1 MSELVTP
8 YHEKNSGKK
17 QQVEKMF
24 NNIASRY
31 DLMNTVLSAGI
42 HKRWRKKAI
51 DILVPAQPKFILDL
65 ATGTGDLAI
74 EAMRLHPEKI
84 IAADI
89 SEGMME
95 VGKEK
100 IKKLKLEHKI
110 FFQKGDSENLPFGEN
125 TFDAITVGFGVR
137 NFEDLEK
144 GLRNMYKVLKPGGK
158 AVILEFSKVKK
169 FPLKQFYNFYFRF
182 ITPLI
187 GRMFTKDKAAYTY
200 LPESVGAFP
209 DGKDFLEI
217 LLKVG
222 FKDVQAKLLNAGIAT
237 IYTGLK

>member
-1 MSELVTP
+1 MAGTVTP
-8 YHEKNSGKK
+8 YHDPTSGKK

-31 DLMNTVLSAGI
+31 DLMNTLLSAGI

-51 DILVPAQPKFILDL
+51 NLLSEKKPRIILDL
-65 ATGTGDLAI
+65 ATGTGDFAI
-74 EAMRLHPEKI
+74 EAMKLHPDKI

-100 IKKLKLEHKI
+100 VKKLGLDQKI
-110 FFQKGDSENLPFGEN
+110 FFQKGDSEALPFGEN

-137 NFEDLEK
+137 NFEDLLK
-144 GLRNMYKVLKPGGK
+144 GLQNMHRVLKPGGI
-158 AVILEFSKVKK
+158 AVILEFSRVRK
-169 FPLKQFYNFYFRF
+169 FPVKQFYNFYFRY

-187 GRMFTKDKAAYTY
+187 GKMFTKDRSAYTY
-200 LPESVGAFP
+200 LPESVNAFP
-209 DGKDFLEI
+209 DGKDFESI
-217 LLKVG
+217 LQQAG
-222 FKDVQAKLLNAGIAT
+222 FRETRARLLSFGIAT
-237 IYTGLK
+237 IYTAVK